1 MFKMIV
7 LKTLTI
13 NNFFID
19 DLLSPVPNQTVEL
32 RSSIAY
38 SKNQNYQMKIRII
51 SPMIQ
56 EPSVYFTMKDF
67 ERRDADEQ
75 ERKSLCLF

>member
-1 MFKMIV
+1 MFKMIG
-7 LKTLTI
+7 LRTPTI

-19 DLLSPVPNQTVEL
+19 DLLSPVPNQTAEL

>member
-13 NNFFID
+13 NNFFVD
-19 DLLSPVPNQTVEL
+19 DLLSPVPNQTAEL
-32 RSSIAY
+32 KSSIAY

-51 SPMIQ
+51 SPMTQ
-56 EPSVYFTMKDF
+56 EPSVHFTMKDF

-75 ERKSLCLF
+75 ERKYLCLF

>member
-1 MFKMIV
+1 MFKMIG
-7 LKTLTI
+7 LRTPII

-19 DLLSPVPNQTVEL
+19 DLLSPVPNQTAEL